1 MDYCHPCRRHLNGAL
16 ACPGC
21 GTPAEA
27 CREYAEALAAQE
39 VADGADDAY
48 EEEAEF
54 DGGGRRGRRGHRGR
68 ASLRARRRR
77 RRRTLLIGAGLVLA
91 VGGLSLTE
99 LGLEAPGDDQAAS
112 APDAVADD
120 SVDGSPTGASSARPI
135 GGEVS
140 PSAADRGSA
149 GASPSA
155 SESEKGKKKKKGEED
170 KSGDGQSSPGAG
182 SSGAAPTPSAT
193 GSTVITPTTSAPRPT
208 ASAPAPDPEPSQ
220 TCTRFLWWCT

>member
-27 CREYAEALAAQE
+27 CREYAEAVAAQE
-39 VADGADDAY
+39 AADGADDAY
-48 EEEAEF
+48 EEEAES
-54 DGGGRRGRRGHRGR
+54 DGGGRRGRGRR

-77 RRRTLLIGAGLVLA
+77 RRRTLFIGAGFVLA

-99 LGLEAPGDDQAAS
+99 LGLESPGDDRTAT

-135 GGEVS
+135 SGGS
-140 PSAADRGSA
+140 GSSAADRESA
-149 GASPSA
+149 SASPSA
-155 SESEKGKKKKKGEED
+155 SESEKSKKKKKDEEG
-170 KSGDGQSSPGAG
+170 KSGEGQSSSGPG
-182 SSGAAPTPSAT
+182 SSGAAPTPSST
-193 GSTVITPTTSAPRPT
+193 GSTVIRPTAPRPT
-208 ASAPAPDPEPSQ
+208 ASAPTPDPEPSE
-220 TCTRFLWWCT
+220 TCTRFLWWCS